1 MALERRNPHEDER
14 RRYGRVVALSTRVL
28 RRRLALTL
36 AISLVVSTEILFQ
49 PLPAAA
55 ADLGYD
61 LWRWLVHAAECV
73 VMGMV
78 IMVTLTCAEAA
89 TRGWPR
95 GPAFALYAAALVA
108 GALGG
113 ELLRIALQGF
123 DWTVVRTRP
132 FWSDAVFW
140 MAIGH
145 GNATLHFLQQRG
157 LGALETLHRAQV
169 RRVALEQQVMEA
181 RLNLMRAQIEPHFL
195 FNALANMR
203 RLCRDDVR
211 SGMVMLHN
219 LTCYLRA
226 MLPQVHH
233 SPTTL
238 AQETDLVAAYLG
250 ILKVRMGA
258 RLRYLVE
265 IPAGLAGIHFPP
277 MMLLTLAENAIKHG
291 LAPAPQGGSVV
302 VRARATPAHVEVS
315 ITDDGVGFAA
325 APTGGSGVGLANTR
339 DRLAA
344 LYGDAGLLTL
354 ESNTPSGVRA
364 TIRIPFA
371 AGVAPGLG

>member
-1 MALERRNPHEDER
+1 
-14 RRYGRVVALSTRVL
+14 
-28 RRRLALTL
+28 
-36 AISLVVSTEILFQ
+36 
-49 PLPAAA
+49 
-55 ADLGYD
+55 
-61 LWRWLVHAAECV
+61 
-73 VMGMV
+73 
-78 IMVTLTCAEAA
+78 
-89 TRGWPR
+89 
-95 GPAFALYAAALVA
+95 
-108 GALGG
+108 
-113 ELLRIALQGF
+113 
-123 DWTVVRTRP
+123 
-132 FWSDAVFW
+132 
-140 MAIGH
+140 
-145 GNATLHFLQQRG
+145 
-157 LGALETLHRAQV
+157 
-169 RRVALEQQVMEA
+169 
-181 RLNLMRAQIEPHFL
+181 
-195 FNALANMR
+195 MR

-265 IPAGLAGIHFPP
+265 IP
-277 MMLLTLAENAIKHG
+277 
-291 LAPAPQGGSVV
+291 
-302 VRARATPAHVEVS
+302 
-315 ITDDGVGFAA
+315 
-325 APTGGSGVGLANTR
+325 GGSGVGLANTR

-371 AGVAPGLG
+371 AGVAPGPG